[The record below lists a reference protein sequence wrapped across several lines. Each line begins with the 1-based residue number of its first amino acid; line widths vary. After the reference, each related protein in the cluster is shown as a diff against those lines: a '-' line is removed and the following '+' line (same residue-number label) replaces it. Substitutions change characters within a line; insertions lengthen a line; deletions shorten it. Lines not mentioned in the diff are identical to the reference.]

1 MSNNVDSYKRPD
13 GNLKTRVNVHG
24 LHIPN
29 KLPLK
34 SSTWQLTGFAPTASN
49 SVVKSLQA
57 EYYADPSGEYLYLI
71 YIDSMESQPIQITSS
86 IQRVS
91 RHLNMC

>member
-1 MSNNVDSYKRPD
+1 MLEVVMSNNVDSYKRPD

-34 SSTWQLTGFAPTASN
+34 SST
-49 SVVKSLQA
+49 
-57 EYYADPSGEYLYLI
+57 
-71 YIDSMESQPIQITSS
+71 
-86 IQRVS
+86 
-91 RHLNMC
+91 